1 MQETYSW
8 KSGMKRLS
16 RDELRKMKENMQ
28 KTPLIQKQAE
38 QYHNKESK
46 EAEALLNKIEIP
58 SEKQWWKL
66 DIQPPKKI
74 WFFQKIKNYLFW

>member
-1 MQETYSW
+1 
-8 KSGMKRLS
+8 
-16 RDELRKMKENMQ
+16 
-28 KTPLIQKQAE
+28 
-38 QYHNKESK
+38 
-46 EAEALLNKIEIP
+46 LNKIEIP